1 MKFSCKFPT
10 RATQIK
16 LQISLPFLMNK
27 LLGLVSGV
35 SSTRAASITLA
46 AELTEEMPLPGM
58 NAALKLVPE
67 STRKVP

>member
-1 MKFSCKFPT
+1 
-10 RATQIK
+10 
-16 LQISLPFLMNK
+16 MNK